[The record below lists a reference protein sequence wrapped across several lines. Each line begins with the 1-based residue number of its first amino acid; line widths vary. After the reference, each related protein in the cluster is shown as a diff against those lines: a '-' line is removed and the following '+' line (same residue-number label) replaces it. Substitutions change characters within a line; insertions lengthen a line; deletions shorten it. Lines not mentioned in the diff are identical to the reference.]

1 MLALLTLEE
10 GEEEALPLAP
20 VFRGGRR
27 VGLVTSGV
35 YGHWVGRSLALAYL
49 EPGEALV
56 GTRLAVDVLGERRD
70 ALVVPRP
77 LHDPE
82 NRRMKG

>member
-1 MLALLTLEE
+1 M
-10 GEEEALPLAP
+10 
-20 VFRGGRR
+20 
-27 VGLVTSGV
+27 
-35 YGHWVGRSLALAYL
+35 ALAYL

-56 GTRLAVDVLGERRD
+56 GTQLTVDVLGERRG